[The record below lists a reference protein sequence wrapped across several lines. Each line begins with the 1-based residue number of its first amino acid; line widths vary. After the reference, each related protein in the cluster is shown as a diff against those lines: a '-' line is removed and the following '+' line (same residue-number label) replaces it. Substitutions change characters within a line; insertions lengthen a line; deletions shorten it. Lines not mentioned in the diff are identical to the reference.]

1 MLFASNMEDDEI
13 FIFNDLMSARSAF
26 DFRSL
31 MEHRLRELQENRS
44 FPFWFVCKQIPL

>member
-26 DFRSL
+26 
-31 MEHRLRELQENRS
+31 EHRLRELQENRS